1 LKGGP
6 TESGDLARLASRR
19 TRERERER
27 EMVELPELE
36 NEILAG
42 EVYDEVS
49 GSGETESGTR
59 RCESGS

>member
-1 LKGGP
+1 MIWCMILYIACA
-6 TESGDLARLASRR
+6 ARLFDLSNGF
-19 TRERERER
+19 R

>member
-1 LKGGP
+1 
-6 TESGDLARLASRR
+6 LASRR
-19 TRERERER
+19 TRERERERER